1 MFDNVIGIMALGR
14 GLLYPLQLPFAIC
27 LAEMLLYIDD
37 GRLSEVVCK
46 VLGNELKYYL

>member
-1 MFDNVIGIMALGR
+1 MFHNVIGIMALGR

-27 LAEMLLYIDD
+27 LAEMLLDD

-46 VLGNELKYYL
+46 VYGNELKYYL